1 MSTSVSNTDAQKPAK
16 RLSAG
21 MIAGMVVA
29 AVAIL
34 ALTFWIIATLI
45 NTISDSAASPEEDA
59 MDGVQTSIMA
69 PDTGVP
75 IDPRDTDEMF
85 TPDGA
90 DAIANTIDDDAAGT
104 ADTDD
109 VNVVYVTETVVAQ

>member
-1 MSTSVSNTDAQKPAK
+1 MSTSVSNADAQKPAK

-21 MIAGMVVA
+21 MIAGIVVA

-45 NTISDSAASPEEDA
+45 NTISDGAASPEEDVV
-59 MDGVQTSIMA
+59 DGVRTSIMA

-85 TPDGA
+85 MPDDA
-90 DAIANTIDDDAAGT
+90 DAIANNTGAAGT
-104 ADTDD
+104 NDA
-109 VNVVYVTETVVAQ
+109 NVVYVTETVVAQ